1 MAKAGNTLGDT
12 MTKYSMTECIM
23 FPIRDFA
30 ANELETADDK
40 IILWQG
46 AEDLAQIILDEM
58 EKHGHI

>member
-1 MAKAGNTLGDT
+1 MAKASSTLGDT
-12 MTKYSMTECIM
+12 VTKYSMSDCIV

-30 ANELETADDK
+30 AKELETADDK

-46 AEDLAQIILDEM
+46 ADDLARIILEEM